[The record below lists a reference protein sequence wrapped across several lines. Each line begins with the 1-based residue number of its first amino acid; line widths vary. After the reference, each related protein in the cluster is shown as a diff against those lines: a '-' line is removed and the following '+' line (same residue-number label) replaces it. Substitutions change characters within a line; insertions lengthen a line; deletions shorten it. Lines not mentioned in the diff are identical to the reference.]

1 VVARAEL
8 SRMDGTTAI
17 TFEHPEDFF
26 QSLAASTTSALMTA
40 ASDIAL
46 VLDAKGVILDFALR
60 HAGVLVQDR
69 SSWIGKKWQETV
81 TCESQHKVES
91 LLTDASP
98 NKPSKWRQINHPG
111 MEQEDIPVSYTTIK
125 TAENGN
131 TIAIGRDLRPLSTLQ
146 QRLLDVQHSMERD
159 FANMRHAEMR
169 YRMLFQMS
177 SEAIFILDAATRQIQ
192 EANPAVMQLLE
203 RSDKQLIGRV
213 FPKALHDE
221 YRNDIEQLL
230 NEVRQSGHSSELIV
244 TAKGSKRQLIL
255 SAALI
260 RNERGSS
267 FLIRLRPEPG
277 QESGELSTET
287 AQMLSIIEESTDGF
301 VITDVDGRILVVNQ
315 AFLNMCQINTRQQAI
330 GESLDRWLGRQ
341 GIDLNVLKN
350 NLANHGSIRL
360 FQSKLY
366 SEFGSELDVEL
377 SAVSALDSS
386 YPCLGFNIRHMVQKQ
401 RASEDIE
408 SPLLRPISELTQ
420 MVGKVSLKELVS
432 ETTEV
437 MEKLCIETAL
447 NLTNDNRAST
457 AEMLGLS
464 RQSLYVK
471 LRRYGL
477 GDLEDSKK
485 T

>member
-1 VVARAEL
+1 
-8 SRMDGTTAI
+8 MDGTSAI
-17 TFEHPEDFF
+17 AFEHADEFF
-26 QSLAASTTSALMTA
+26 QHLAASTTSALMTA

-46 VLDAKGVILDFALR
+46 VLDAKGVILDFAMR
-60 HAGVLVQDR
+60 HAGVFVQDR
-69 SSWIGKKWQETV
+69 SSWVGKRWLETV
-81 TCESQHKVES
+81 SSESQHKVET
-91 LLTDASP
+91 LLSDAKT
-98 NKPSKWRQINHPG
+98 NRPSKWRQINHPG
-111 MEQEDIPVSYTTIK
+111 VENEYIPVSYTTIK
-125 TAENGN
+125 TGENGN

-159 FANMRHAEMR
+159 FANMRYAEMR
-169 YRMLFQMS
+169 YRMLFHMS

-192 EANPAVMQLLE
+192 EANPAVMQMLE
-203 RSDKQLIGRV
+203 RSEKQLIGKV
-213 FPKALHDE
+213 FPKALNDE
-221 YRNDIEQLL
+221 FRNEIDQWLS
-230 NEVRQSGHSSELIV
+230 EVRQSGQSAEMKIC
-244 TAKGSKRQLIL
+244 AKGSQRQLIM
-255 SAALI
+255 SASLI

-267 FLIRLRPEPG
+267 FLIRLRPESG
-277 QESGELSTET
+277 QDSSKLSVESS
-287 AQMLSIIEESTDGF
+287 QMLSIIEDSSDAFVVTDA
-301 VITDVDGRILVVNQ
+301 DGKILSANQ
-315 AFLNMCQINTRQQAI
+315 AFLNMCQLNTRQQAI
-330 GESLDRWLGRQ
+330 GEMLDRWLGSQ

-401 RASEDIE
+401 RGTEEDE
-408 SPLLRPISELTQ
+408 TPLLRPISELTQ
-420 MVGKVSLKELVS
+420 LVGKVSLKELVS

-447 NLTNDNRAST
+447 KLTNDNRAST

-477 GDLEDSKK
+477 GDLEDSKNQ
-485 T
+485 

>member
-1 VVARAEL
+1 
-8 SRMDGTTAI
+8 MDGASAI
-17 TFEHPEDFF
+17 AFEHPEEFF
-26 QSLAASTTSALMTA
+26 QHLAASTTSALMTA

-46 VLDAKGVILDFALR
+46 VLDAKGVILDFTLR
-60 HAGVLVQDR
+60 HAGVFVQDR
-69 SSWIGKKWQETV
+69 SSWVGKKWLETV
-81 TCESQHKVES
+81 TAESQHKVET
-91 LLTDASP
+91 LLSDANP
-98 NKPSKWRQINHPG
+98 NQPSKWRQINHPG

-192 EANPAVMQLLE
+192 EANPAVMQMLE
-203 RSDKQLIGRV
+203 RSEKQLIGRV
-213 FPKALHDE
+213 FPKALDDE
-221 YRNDIEQLL
+221 FRSDIDQLL
-230 NEVRQSGHSSELIV
+230 SDVRQSGQNSDILV
-244 TAKGSKRQLIL
+244 RAKGSKRPLIL

-267 FLIRLRPEPG
+267 FLIRLRPQPG
-277 QESGELSTET
+277 HDGAKLSTESS
-287 AQMLSIIEESTDGF
+287 QMLAIIEQSTDGF
-301 VITDVDGRILVVNQ
+301 VITDADGRILSANQ
-315 AFLNMCQINTRQQAI
+315 AFLNMCQLNTRQQAI

-341 GIDLNVLKN
+341 GIDMNVLKN

-386 YPCLGFNIRHMVQKQ
+386 YPCLGFNIRHIVQKQ
-401 RASEDIE
+401 RASGDSE

-447 NLTNDNRAST
+447 KLTNDNRAST

-477 GDLEDSKK
+477 GDLEDSKNQ
-485 T
+485 